1 MLVWYTTTK
10 YIARGATMAARVTEI
25 FGKTIYFTFNEV
37 FFFSFIFMG
46 GVWVLI
52 FCHNNEFENIIFI
65 IIIYD

>member
-1 MLVWYTTTK
+1 
-10 YIARGATMAARVTEI
+10 MAARVTEI

-37 FFFSFIFMG
+37 YFFSFIFMG